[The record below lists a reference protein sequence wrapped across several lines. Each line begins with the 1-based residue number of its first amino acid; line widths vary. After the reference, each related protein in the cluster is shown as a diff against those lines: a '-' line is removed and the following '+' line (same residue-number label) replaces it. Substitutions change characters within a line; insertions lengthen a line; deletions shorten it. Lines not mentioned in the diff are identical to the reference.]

1 MKNLFMLSTL
11 ALLSVS
17 CTNNKNKF
25 TSIEFK
31 HNYLFNSEI
40 EHKVNTDTVAW
51 KHQLSAADYAS
62 KGDYKNALIHWD
74 TAFRTRVVNYTKEE
88 QDSINQK
95 YEVVSALDY
104 IVEQAK
110 KHSVVILNE
119 AHHNSS
125 HRVFTRNLLQNL
137 YSEGYTNLGFEALGN
152 SEYLDSLLNDRKHHR
167 WSCKRLRFIG

>member
-1 MKNLFMLSTL
+1 M
-11 ALLSVS
+11 
-17 CTNNKNKF
+17 
-25 TSIEFK
+25 
-31 HNYLFNSEI
+31 
-40 EHKVNTDTVAW
+40 AW

-104 IVEQAK
+104 IVKQAK
-110 KHSVVILNE
+110 KHSVVIINE

-125 HRVFTRNLLQNL
+125 HRVFTRALLQNL
-137 YSEGYTNLGFEALGN
+137 YNEGYTNLGLEALGN
-152 SEYLDSLLNDRKHHR
+152 GEYLDSLLNGRKYPVQSSGIYTSEPQFGNLVR
-167 WSCKRLRFIG
+167 AALSIGFHVFAYENMSLGQGKPREMEQAKNIQK